1 VFYKRMKRG
10 RLCGGCFFILFAC
23 VIITLGKGKR
33 MPIIYCGNRKKGQ
46 SGNSVLFIV
55 LVAFNEVKK

>member
-1 VFYKRMKRG
+1 LDG
-10 RLCGGCFFILFAC
+10 FFILFAC

-33 MPIIYCGNRKKGQ
+33 MPIIYCGNWKKGQ

-55 LVAFNEVKK
+55 YRKPPDSPGVQ